1 MAHSDFPG
9 CTAKGSQNC
18 HLPIK
23 TLSQGDFLSCGGD
36 LPGVTMA
43 VQALGMLH
51 LCLAIP
57 SNEGHRH
64 QSWISGF
71 GGNIFK
77 PRQRTIEI
85 FGVWENASP
94 AQGRFS
100 SWAPG
105 KLVIGKLVIAETW
118 LRGIAGV

>member
-1 MAHSDFPG
+1 MAHCDFPG
-9 CTAKGSQNC
+9 HTAKGSQNC

-23 TLSQGDFLSCGGD
+23 TLSQGHFLRRGGD

-51 LCLAIP
+51 FCLAIP
-57 SNEGHRH
+57 RNEGHCP

-85 FGVWENASP
+85 FGVWESAGP

-100 SWAPG
+100 SWAPA
-105 KLVIGKLVIAETW
+105 KLVIGKLVIAQTW
-118 LRGIAGV
+118 LQGTVGA

>member
-1 MAHSDFPG
+1 MAHCDFPG
-9 CTAKGSQNC
+9 HTAKGSQNC

-23 TLSQGDFLSCGGD
+23 TLSQGHFFSHGGD
-36 LPGVTMA
+36 LHGVTMV

-57 SNEGHRH
+57 RNEGHRH

-71 GGNIFK
+71 EGNIFK

-85 FGVWENASP
+85 LGVWESASL

-100 SWAPG
+100 SWAPE
-105 KLVIGKLVIAETW
+105 KLVIGKLVSAQTR
-118 LRGIAGV
+118 LRGNAGV